1 MMEALAED
9 AEEGVRGTE
18 DHNPPISNVPS
29 SDNSLAL
36 RPEYGCNWIDI
47 TTEFFQ
53 ASKELDLGELLHD
66 ELFGLFEAMS
76 AIEMMDPKM
85 DAGMMCNRGTR
96 VLTFD
101 KAIKAGV
108 LKLNNFSMEELVGIM
123 DCILGCLVTWLEGH
137 SAAQTILTC
146 LYLHKPL
153 SIEDRALRAFCVL
166 TLKLVALINNIV
178 NIAGVYEEE
187 DFQPGL
193 YGYGVCA
200 EVPEARAAA
209 AVREVEEELQ
219 RVVKSSR
226 SRQGEAWE
234 PLMQKQH
241 EDAVALFSRVRFLR
255 LLYAAL
261 AAIMRRDQVSM
272 QEAERCL
279 ASCTELVCIMQN
291 TVGRGLR
298 PKAHKEDDPN
308 RGDYGHMMGFEPLVN
323 QRLLPPTFPR
333 YTRLR
338 TRREA
343 LHYLDELVTR
353 VRQCGKITHTH
364 TFHQAM
370 EFLEK
375 FSEVEPCV
383 LSRSIAQVLY
393 LGTGGSST
401 SGSDDSKL
409 WGGQTMADTLRD
421 AAKQFICPPA
431 LMPKAPVMNN
441 PQAKAY
447 VDNFFMQCVR
457 PFEQLLQMNGH
468 NRARQRDKVTELLR
482 EFAALQDEADEV
494 DAYLHN
500 VLLKSEQP
508 RPHLAYLGTWV
519 LHHTLRLMLHYLL
532 TGFSLQLY
540 APHEYHYIYWYLYE
554 FVFVWLVSALTRAD
568 ALLPEQDN
576 LEQAQRNKS
585 RAARHKNRKPK
596 KPLRPYGKE
605 ITFYQAQQHLCGGYY
620 KAMVGLRE
628 AGKVRLPQQEFDD
641 EKVRYHHRFLPFNVV
656 VTPPPV
662 NYNTFVTMTDLSNFP
677 QPVTPSTLYHD
688 ARNHFFK
695 AKTLIESITNPNS
708 EMQALLKIVKTN
720 FVVMKLLEGGHKKD
734 DPNPPQFD
742 YNYHSCFPIIRV

>member
-1 MMEALAED
+1 
-9 AEEGVRGTE
+9 
-18 DHNPPISNVPS
+18 
-29 SDNSLAL
+29 
-36 RPEYGCNWIDI
+36 
-47 TTEFFQ
+47 
-53 ASKELDLGELLHD
+53 
-66 ELFGLFEAMS
+66 
-76 AIEMMDPKM
+76 
-85 DAGMMCNRGTR
+85 
-96 VLTFD
+96 
-101 KAIKAGV
+101 
-108 LKLNNFSMEELVGIM
+108 MEELVGIM
-123 DCILGCLVTWLEGH
+123 DCIFGCLVTWLEGH

-153 SIEDRALRAFCVL
+153 SIEDRALRAFSVL

-261 AAIMRRDQVSM
+261 SAIMRRDQVSM
-272 QEAERCL
+272 QESERCL

-343 LHYLDELVTR
+343 LQYLDELVSR
-353 VRQCGKITHTH
+353 IRQCGKVTHTH
-364 TFHQAM
+364 TFLQAM

-375 FSEVEPCV
+375 FSELEPCV
-383 LSRSIAQVLY
+383 LSRSITQVLY
-393 LGTGGSST
+393 LGTGGT
-401 SGSDDSKL
+401 GGEGEEDCKL
-409 WGGQTMADTLRD
+409 WGGQTMAETLRE

-431 LMPKAPVMNN
+431 LMPKASVLNN
-441 PQAKAY
+441 PQAKTY
-447 VDNFFMQCVR
+447 VDNFFQQCVR

-519 LHHTLRLMLHYLL
+519 LRHTLRLMLHYLL

-568 ALLPEQDN
+568 ALLPEQDGPD
-576 LEQAQRNKS
+576 QSQRGKGN
-585 RAARHKNRKPK
+585 RAARHKTRKTK
-596 KPLRPYGKE
+596 KPSRPYGKE

-628 AGKVRLPQQEFDD
+628 AGKVHLPQQEFDD
-641 EKVRYHHRFLPFNVV
+641 ESVRYQHRFSPFKVV

-662 NYNTFVTMTDLSNFP
+662 SYHTFITMTDLSNFP
-677 QPVTPSTLYHD
+677 QPVTPSSLYHD

-695 AKTLIESITNPNS
+695 AKTLLESIQNPNS

-720 FVVMKLLEGGHKKD
+720 FIVMKLLEGGHKND
-734 DPNPPQFD
+734 DPSPPKFD
-742 YNYHSCFPIIRV
+742 FTYHTCFPIIRV